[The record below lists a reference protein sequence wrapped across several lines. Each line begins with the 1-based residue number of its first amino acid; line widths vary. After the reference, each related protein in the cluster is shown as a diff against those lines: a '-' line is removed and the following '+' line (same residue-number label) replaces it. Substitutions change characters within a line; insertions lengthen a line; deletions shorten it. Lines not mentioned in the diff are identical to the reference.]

1 MEVCVRLVYCGV
13 YLTPRCVELKVVKPD
28 ASNYRL
34 QMFLRLKLFECSEK
48 YYTRTSTFTFY
59 LPNILNSSTLASSNT
74 VMNLMVI
81 FDQEMSCSVH
91 IKQMK
96 EHYLEFV

>member
-13 YLTPRCVELKVVKPD
+13 YLTPRCVEL
-28 ASNYRL
+28 L

-48 YYTRTSTFTFY
+48 YYTRTSPFIFY

-74 VMNLMVI
+74 VNLMVI

>member
-48 YYTRTSTFTFY
+48 YYTRTSPFTFNY
-59 LPNILNSSTLASSNT
+59 LIFSIAVPWPPVTL
-74 VMNLMVI
+74 
-81 FDQEMSCSVH
+81 
-91 IKQMK
+91 
-96 EHYLEFV
+96 

>member
-48 YYTRTSTFTFY
+48 YYIRTSTFTFY

>member
-48 YYTRTSTFTFY
+48 YYTRTSPFTFY
-59 LPNILNSSTLASSNT
+59 LPNILDGISNT
-74 VMNLMVI
+74 LMTLVGI
-81 FDQEMSCSVH
+81 LM
-91 IKQMK
+91 
-96 EHYLEFV
+96 YLIRCIR